1 MNILF
6 IDDQPHTKL
15 THLIYYLK
23 QSHKYDFTY
32 EIKGSVNSAC
42 RYLVEHLTEIDLVI
56 VDLGLPMF
64 DDGKNYDLLNG
75 LKVVETIFRKTTNI
89 PVVINSTTHIPDESL
104 YLQKFKNKNAKIAHV
119 DFVHD
124 DWLNHFIKNNL

>member
-6 IDDQPHTKL
+6 IDDQPHSKL

-23 QSHKYDFTY
+23 QSHTDDFTY
-32 EIKGSVNSAC
+32 EIKESVNSAC
-42 RYLVEHLTEIDLVI
+42 RYFVEHLTEINLVI

-64 DDGKNYDLLNG
+64 DDGKNYNSLNG
-75 LKVVETIFRKTTNI
+75 LKIVETILRKTINI
-89 PVVINSTTHIPDESL
+89 PIIINSTTHIPDEAI

-119 DFVHD
+119 DFVHV
-124 DWLNHFIKNNL
+124 DWLTHFIKNNL